1 MSFCNIYQQWS
12 FPSWLIYI
20 GFDFSSKMRNIF
32 YTDSLL
38 WWFSWHLVSSLQ
50 QISDIKP
57 GCVLRG
63 CNFARIEEDF
73 SFEFTLRMAA
83 PIFLASNSFPRL
95 LTDLSTVSEST
106 KRKYLPSIRWWYHAD
121 ISELTLIDLRFWKE
135 LAPLYKIFATREEV
149 QNPRHRIFMLRGT
162 HIPFSLR
169 RWQTKPA
176 QISWR
181 NSERD
186 TLTILIIWT
195 DIRTT
200 KKVIIQLSL
209 SLRSENTN
217 EGPVPSSPSC
227 SLAQSR
233 AWLGMLPIFPFVL

>member
-1 MSFCNIYQQWS
+1 MITGKIFTKEKMPSNRKCELIELKKIKARQKSQVQPKGNKQRTSSSFDWDPYDPTYKKYLHIGRRMSFCNICQQWS

-32 YTDSLL
+32 DTDSLL

-106 KRKYLPSIRWWYHAD
+106 KRKYLPSIRWWYHAE

-135 LAPLYKIFATREEV
+135 LAPSI
-149 QNPRHRIFMLRGT
+149 
-162 HIPFSLR
+162 
-169 RWQTKPA
+169 
-176 QISWR
+176 
-181 NSERD
+181 
-186 TLTILIIWT
+186 
-195 DIRTT
+195 
-200 KKVIIQLSL
+200 
-209 SLRSENTN
+209 
-217 EGPVPSSPSC
+217 
-227 SLAQSR
+227 
-233 AWLGMLPIFPFVL
+233 

>member
-1 MSFCNIYQQWS
+1 
-12 FPSWLIYI
+12 
-20 GFDFSSKMRNIF
+20 
-32 YTDSLL
+32 
-38 WWFSWHLVSSLQ
+38 
-50 QISDIKP
+50 
-57 GCVLRG
+57 
-63 CNFARIEEDF
+63 
-73 SFEFTLRMAA
+73 
-83 PIFLASNSFPRL
+83 
-95 LTDLSTVSEST
+95 
-106 KRKYLPSIRWWYHAD
+106 
-121 ISELTLIDLRFWKE
+121 
-135 LAPLYKIFATREEV
+135 
-149 QNPRHRIFMLRGT
+149 MLRGT

-233 AWLGMLPIFPFVL
+233 AWLGMLPIFIFVLLCNCIPSFCSSFLLSGGELICTFFTVDSVNNDKLETRWEAGSSNLKVVPEFLPRWMRRWPRI